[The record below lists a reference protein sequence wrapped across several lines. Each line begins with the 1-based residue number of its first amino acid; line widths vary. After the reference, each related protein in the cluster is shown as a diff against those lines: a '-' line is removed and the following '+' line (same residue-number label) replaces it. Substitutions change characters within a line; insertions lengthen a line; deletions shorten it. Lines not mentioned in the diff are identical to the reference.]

1 MSPSRLMAM
10 LCPLPQET
18 WTAPYLGSVRSVRN
32 LSRFSG
38 RSIYAW
44 DMWCIYIY
52 IQQYIYI
59 YTAIYIYILGIQ
71 HFGALPISVLSEAD
85 LIPCHFPKRPLQQD
99 PFPIAFARWT
109 LAQHQHEQLGEVELF
124 ASWTWFVAELPMF
137 GIYIYN
143 YIYNW

>member
-44 DMWCIYIY
+44 DMWCVYIY
-52 IQQYIYI
+52 IQQYIYIYI
-59 YTAIYIYILGIQ
+59 YTAIYIYIYTWDS
-71 HFGALPISVLSEAD
+71 ALWSLTHLST
-85 LIPCHFPKRPLQQD
+85 IRSGPHSMPFPKTPLAAGPLSD
-99 PFPIAFARWT
+99 R
-109 LAQHQHEQLGEVELF
+109 LREVNLGTTP
-124 ASWTWFVAELPMF
+124 TWAVGWSGIVCILDVVRGWVANVWYL
-137 GIYIYN
+137 YI
-143 YIYNW
+143 